1 MIEFIV
7 VEGKFVKQLLKMVW
21 KRGQQNTGKELLKF
35 VEKKRKVE
43 AKTVFKLRRN
53 LFVILVT

>member
-1 MIEFIV
+1 
-7 VEGKFVKQLLKMVW
+7 MVW